1 MSSDIES
8 AFVQELLAAAE
19 SAVQPTPADIYAG
32 AVQRGRRI
40 RRTAIIKRTLAG
52 VAALGVV
59 AAVGVPLL
67 SGGTRTT
74 EVGAA
79 AAPTVKIKTTPTADD
94 TKQAA
99 AAQAGTAWMPSYM
112 EQTLKSL
119 LPAGS
124 NTSVKDNMGDTG
136 RVQASAPTLVNLKGT
151 WGGRVQ
157 TGLAT
162 STGTSAV
169 VLNTSMD
176 SYQVHCPTAAEAP
189 HENCTK
195 TSVNGGTLIVDLG
208 FKNPINGEGATIWD
222 VYWYG
227 PSGQSVHLDEV
238 TDASHSAT
246 QAAPQ
251 ALTPQQMTA
260 IVQAPVWDRVGQ
272 SLPAPCTF
280 GVMAGTADA
289 PTAIPG
295 TIGLVC
301 ATSRAVAI
309 PGNGESGIVIAG

>member
-8 AFVQELLAAAE
+8 AFAQELRAAAE
-19 SAVQPTPADIYAG
+19 SAAQPAPAEIYAG
-32 AVQRGRRI
+32 ALVRGRRI

-59 AAVGVPLL
+59 AAVGMPLL
-67 SGGTRTT
+67 GGSRAT

-99 AAQAGTAWMPSYM
+99 ATQAGTAWMPAYL

-124 NTSVKDNMGDTG
+124 NTSVKDDMGDTG
-136 RVQASAPTLVNLKGT
+136 RIQATAPLLMNIKGT

-157 TGLAT
+157 TGLTT

-169 VLNTSMD
+169 VLETSMD

-195 TSVNGGTLIVDLG
+195 TSVDGGTLIVDLG
-208 FKNPINGEGATIWD
+208 FKNPVNGEGATIWD

-260 IVQAPVWDRVGQ
+260 IVQASAWDRIGQ
-272 SLPAPCTF
+272 SLPAPCKF
-280 GVMAGTADA
+280 GVMAGTAST
-289 PTAIPG
+289 PTATAG
-295 TIGLVC
+295 TVGLVC
-301 ATSRAVAI
+301 ASSRAAAI
-309 PGNGESGIVIAG
+309 PGNGEAGIVIVG

>member
-1 MSSDIES
+1 MSSDIED
-8 AFVQELLAAAE
+8 AFAQELRAAAD
-19 SAVQPTPADIYAG
+19 SAVQPSPADIYAG
-32 AVQRGRRI
+32 AVVRGRRI
-40 RRTAIIKRTLAG
+40 RRTAIVKRTLAG

-67 SGGTRTT
+67 GGSTRST

-79 AAPTVKIKTTPTADD
+79 AAPTVKIRTTPTADD
-94 TKQAA
+94 TKKAA
-99 AAQAGTAWMPSYM
+99 ATQAGTAWMPAYL
-112 EQTLKSL
+112 EQSLKSL

-124 NTSVKDNMGDTG
+124 DTSIKDDEGDTG
-136 RVQASAPTLVNLKGT
+136 LVAATAPTLINIKGT
-151 WGGRVQ
+151 WGARVQ
-157 TGLAT
+157 TGLKT

-169 VLNTSMD
+169 VLVTSMD

-208 FKNPINGEGATIWD
+208 FKNPLNGQGATIWD

-227 PSGQSVHLDEV
+227 PSGQSVHVDEV

-251 ALTPQQMTA
+251 ALTAQQMTA
-260 IVQAPVWDRVGQ
+260 IATSPVWDRIGQ
-272 SLPAPCTF
+272 ALPAQCKF
-280 GVMAGTADA
+280 GVMAGTANT
-289 PTAIPG
+289 PTAITG
-295 TIGLVC
+295 TVGLVC
-301 ATSRAVAI
+301 ATSRAAAI